1 MSPRAMDPNPLAPY
15 LPVAVALLL
24 SGLMALVIVAVT
36 SVTGPKRSSPTKMAP
51 WEAGSESVGSAR
63 QRFAIKFYVVGL
75 LFIIFDVE
83 MVFMYPWAVNF
94 LGLGW
99 YGYWVMGIFA
109 LPIVVGLAYEWKKG
123 ALEWE
128 H

>member
-1 MSPRAMDPNPLAPY
+1 MDPNPLAPY
-15 LPVAVALLL
+15 LPLAVALLL
-24 SGLMALVIVAVT
+24 SGLLALVIVLVT
-36 SVTGPKRSSPTKMAP
+36 SVTGPKRSSATKMAA

-83 MVFMYPWAVNF
+83 MVFMYPWAVNY

-99 YGYWVMGIFA
+99 YGYWVMAVFA